1 MGDRYSRQELFSPIG
16 KQGQDLIRSKHVLV
30 VGAGALGSANCEMLT
45 RAGVGKLTIIDRD
58 YVEESNLQRQQ
69 LYTEADVQERMPKAE
84 AARRHLQSINSDVE
98 IEAVVADGTAL
109 TLQPLVQKADVVIDS
124 TDNFETRM
132 IINDLTQKY
141 SIPWIY
147 GACVGSSGMSFTIIP
162 GETPCLHCLLSTL
175 PIQGMTCDTNGIIAP
190 AVTMVVAHQHTETL
204 KMLTENWSALRPGF
218 VSFDVWNNQY
228 HVIKASKMKKSS
240 CLSCG
245 EEPTYPFLQIE
256 KATKTAVL
264 CGRNTVQIRPS
275 SERKLNLVK
284 LAEDL
289 RNGGYEVKANAFLI
303 SLETNGQR
311 MVIFQDGRALVHD
324 TKDEAQAKS
333 LYQRILG

>member
-1 MGDRYSRQELFSPIG
+1 MGERYSRQELFTPIG
-16 KQGQDLIRSKHVLV
+16 TNGQNLIRSKHVLV

-45 RAGVGKLTIIDRD
+45 RAGIGKLTIIDRD

-69 LYTEADVQERMPKAE
+69 LYTEDDVNERLPKAE
-84 AARRHLQSINSDVE
+84 AARRHLTQINS
-98 IEAVVADGTAL
+98 EADIRAIVADGTAH
-109 TLQPLVQKADVVIDS
+109 TLNNLVSKVDVVIDA

-141 SIPWIY
+141 NIPWVY

-162 GETPCLHCLLSTL
+162 GQTPCLHCLLSTL

-190 AVTMVVAHQHTETL
+190 AVTMVVAHQHAEVL
-204 KMLTENWSALRPGF
+204 KILTENWDALRTGF
-218 VSFDVWNNQY
+218 VSFDIWNNQY
-228 HVIKASKMKKSS
+228 HVIKASKMKKAS

-245 EEPTYPFLQIE
+245 EEPTYPFLQSE
-256 KATKTAVL
+256 QATKTAVL
-264 CGRNTVQIRPS
+264 CGRNTVQIRPPS
-275 SERKLNLVK
+275 VRKLNLVK
-284 LAEDL
+284 LADDL
-289 RNGGYEVKANAFLI
+289 RNAGYQLKANAFLI
-303 SLETNGQR
+303 SLESNGQR

-324 TKDEAQAKS
+324 TKDVSQARS

>member
-1 MGDRYSRQELFSPIG
+1 MGERYSRQELFTPIG
-16 KQGQDLIRSKHVLV
+16 RKGQNLIRSKHVLV

-45 RAGVGKLTIIDRD
+45 RAGIGKLTIIDRD

-69 LYTEADVQERMPKAE
+69 LYTEADVRDRMPKAE
-84 AARRHLQSINSDVE
+84 AARRHLQSINSEVH
-98 IEAVVADGTAL
+98 IQAVVADGTAL
-109 TLQPLVQKADVVIDS
+109 SLQPLIQEVDVVIDA

-132 IINDLTQKY
+132 IINDLTHKY
-141 SIPWIY
+141 RKPWIY

-190 AVTMVVAHQHTETL
+190 AVTMVVTHQHTEVL
-204 KMLTENWSALRPGF
+204 KILTENWTALRTGF
-218 VSFDVWNNQY
+218 VSFDIWNNQY
-228 HVIKASKMKKSS
+228 HVIKASKMKKAS

-245 EEPTYPFLQIE
+245 ENPTYPFLQTE
-256 KATKTAVL
+256 QATKTAVL
-264 CGRNTVQIRPS
+264 CGRNTVQIRPA
-275 SERKLNLVK
+275 SERKLNIMK

-289 RNGGYEVKANAFLI
+289 RKAGYVVKANAFLI
-303 SLETNGQR
+303 SVESNGQR

>member
-1 MGDRYSRQELFSPIG
+1 MGERYSRQELFTPIG
-16 KQGQDLIRSKHVLV
+16 RQGQNLIRSKHVLV

-45 RAGVGKLTIIDRD
+45 RAGIGKLTIIDRD

-69 LYTEADVQERMPKAE
+69 LYTEADVRDRMPKAE
-84 AARRHLQSINSDVE
+84 AARRHLQSINSEVH
-98 IEAVVADGTAL
+98 IQAVVADGTAL
-109 TLQPLVQKADVVIDS
+109 SLQPLIQEVDVVIDA

-132 IINDLTQKY
+132 IINDLTHKY
-141 SIPWIY
+141 RKPWIY

-190 AVTMVVAHQHTETL
+190 AVTMVVTHQHTEVL
-204 KMLTENWSALRPGF
+204 KILTENWTALRTGF
-218 VSFDVWNNQY
+218 VSFDIWNNQY
-228 HVIKASKMKKSS
+228 HVIKASKMKKAS

-245 EEPTYPFLQIE
+245 ENPTYPFLQTE
-256 KATKTAVL
+256 QATKTAVL
-264 CGRNTVQIRPS
+264 CGRNTVQIRPA
-275 SERKLNLVK
+275 SERKLNIMK

-289 RNGGYEVKANAFLI
+289 RKAGYVVKANAFLI
-303 SLETNGQR
+303 SVESNGQR